1 VSDNPIPRGR
11 IRRTMPLAGF
21 TARAAGGRLVAGLRE
36 KAGDTGAV
44 ERFHERTAER
54 YTELLGHSK
63 GVLMKAG
70 QIFSTLDTSLSG
82 SLTPYARAL
91 TRLQTQSPPMD
102 ARVARRV
109 LEDNLGRSVG
119 ELFTEFDD
127 KPISSASIGQVHRAV
142 LHDGRRVA
150 VKIQYPGVAQAIRD
164 DLANTE
170 LLSTFLRV
178 ALSATGLNSPA
189 DLRGIAGE
197 ISDRISEELDYRI
210 EAANIRAFR
219 YLYRDHPFIRVPE
232 LVDEASG
239 NQVVTM
245 TFVDGISWAE
255 AQSANQDLKDTWAEA
270 LWRFVYGS
278 FQHSSLYHADPHPG
292 NYRFG
297 HDGSIGV
304 VDFGCV
310 KEFQESGRYGWT
322 LMGQAIF
329 EDDRPGLRRLAVEYG
344 VLPSDSNATP
354 NEVHDWITG
363 FSPGLSLAQ
372 PVKYTPK
379 LMEEFLVA
387 VNISNPNAGSRYL
400 TIPPDMFM
408 LSRIT
413 MGVTSSMTTL
423 GATVNLQA
431 ILSDMAGVAEPTT
444 ALGVRHVA
452 WVRERGLP
460 FGLEPRDPSKIGVQL

>member
-1 VSDNPIPRGR
+1 
-11 IRRTMPLAGF
+11 MPLAGF

-70 QIFSTLDTSLSG
+70 QIFSTLDTSVSG

-102 ARVARRV
+102 SSLARQVV
-109 LEDNLGRSVG
+109 QDDLGRGVG

-127 KPISSASIGQVHRAV
+127 EPISSASIGQVHRAT
-142 LHDGRRVA
+142 LPDGRRVA

-170 LLSTFLRV
+170 LLATFLRV
-178 ALSATGLNSPA
+178 ALSAAGIYSQA

-197 ISDRISEELDYRI
+197 IADRIGEEVDYRN
-210 EAANIRAFR
+210 EAANIRAFGD
-219 YLYRDHPFIRVPE
+219 LYRDHPFIRVPE

-239 NQVVTM
+239 EQVLTM
-245 TFVDGISWAE
+245 TFVDGIGWDQVQKAG
-255 AQSANQDLKDTWAEA
+255 QDLKDTWSEA

-297 HDGSIGV
+297 LDGSIGV

-310 KEFQESGRYGWT
+310 KVFPEFQRYGWT
-322 LMGQAIF
+322 LMGQAMF
-329 EDDRPGLRRLAVEYG
+329 RGDRSGLRRLAVEYG
-344 VLPSDSNATP
+344 VLPGDSAASAD
-354 NEVHDWITG
+354 EAYSWITG

-372 PVKYTPK
+372 PVRYTPE
-379 LMEEFLVA
+379 LMEEFLAA

-413 MGVTSSMTTL
+413 MGVTSSMTTI
-423 GATVNLQA
+423 GATVNLRA
-431 ILSDMAGVAEPTT
+431 ILCDMAGVDEPSTP
-444 ALGVRHVA
+444 LGVRHVA

-460 FGLEPRDPSKIGVQL
+460 FGLDPREQPKVGAQP